1 MIQVSLNY
9 YSKNL
14 PDLIRIWYLILD
26 ETQDETK
33 EVVSSVETDKSE
45 LIEYVFF

>member
-1 MIQVSLNY
+1 MIQVSLND
-9 YSKNL
+9 YSKDL
-14 PDLIRIWYLILD
+14 PDLISIWYLILD